1 MSFNIEN
8 IEKENI
14 KVLILYRSLYILK
27 KKFEIYHNGIEE
39 IYNSNKTNKYFISL
53 DNLSNILKKILIV
66 SNCLIIYFKDY
77 NELIDNSFILNLNVE
92 NSMNIINSICEYIKN
107 NLEKYNK
114 LYFEKRL
121 KKSIDNYK

>member
-14 KVLILYRSLYILK
+14 KVLISYRSLYILK
-27 KKFEIYHNGIEE
+27 KKFEIYHKEIEE

-121 KKSIDNYK
+121 KKSIDNY